1 MNSLLERIADWQG
14 SASLDEVFDFCDRLC
29 RTYLEANAELRS
41 ELRKAVA
48 AQPKVR
54 NSLLHNSLDQVGP
67 GGYLVQAA
75 KRAEITIERT
85 LLELAKIGYADIRK
99 AVRWG
104 EGIAIKDAEGNEAI
118 SNGVAMLDSAEI
130 DDDTAAA
137 IAEVAQTRDGIKI
150 KFHDKLG
157 ALEKIGK
164 HLGMFPT
171 KVEMSGKDGGPIE
184 TVELSPLEAA
194 RRLAF
199 AWEKGLQAL
208 KEKAE

>member
-1 MNSLLERIADWQG
+1 MPVLENPRHEIFAREIAKGASQREAYANAGYEGDERSMDANAARLIAD
-14 SASLDEVFDFCDRLC
+14 DR
-29 RTYLEANAELRS
+29 
-41 ELRKAVA
+41 VA
-48 AQPKVR
+48 IR
-54 NSLLHNSLDQVGP
+54 
-67 GGYLVQAA
+67 VQEIQAAAA
-75 KRAEITIERT
+75 KRAEVTIERT
-85 LLELAKIGYADIRK
+85 LLELAKIGYSDIRK

-104 EGIAIKDAEGNEAI
+104 EGIVIKDVDGNEAI

-164 HLGMFPT
+164 HLGMF
-171 KVEMSGKDGGPIE
+171 VDRHEHSGKDGGPIE
-184 TVELSPLEAA
+184 TRELSPLEAA

-199 AWEKGLQAL
+199 AWEKGLRAL
-208 KEKAE
+208 EEKSE

>member
-1 MNSLLERIADWQG
+1 MPVLENPRHEIFAREIAKGASQREAYRAAGYEGDERSMDANAARLIAD
-14 SASLDEVFDFCDRLC
+14 DR
-29 RTYLEANAELRS
+29 
-41 ELRKAVA
+41 VA
-48 AQPKVR
+48 IR
-54 NSLLHNSLDQVGP
+54 
-67 GGYLVQAA
+67 VQEIQATAA

-85 LLELAKIGYADIRK
+85 LLELAKIGYSDIRK

-150 KFHDKLG
+150 KLHDKLG

-164 HLGMFPT
+164 HLGMFVDRHEHT
-171 KVEMSGKDGGPIE
+171 GKEGGPIE
-184 TVELSPLEAA
+184 TRELSPLEAA

-199 AWEKGLQAL
+199 AWEKGLRAL
-208 KEKAE
+208 EGK

>member
-1 MNSLLERIADWQG
+1 MTWALDLGTTNSAVARWDDSRARPALVELPAVCRRPDRDDPLEAPRLVPSSVHLLERSG
-14 SASLDEVFDFCDRLC
+14 LLDR
-29 RTYLEANAELRS
+29 
-41 ELRKAVA
+41 
-48 AQPKVR
+48 
-54 NSLLHNSLDQVGP
+54 VGAW
-67 GGYLVQAA
+67 V
-75 KRAEITIERT
+75 
-85 LLELAKIGYADIRK
+85 LELAKVGYSDIRK

-104 EGIAIKDAEGNEAI
+104 EEIAIKDAEGNEAI

-164 HLGMFPT
+164 HLGMF
-171 KVEMSGKDGGPIE
+171 VDRHEHSGKDGGPIE

-199 AWEKGLQAL
+199 AWQKGIRAMEEKS
-208 KEKAE
+208 E

>member
-1 MNSLLERIADWQG
+1 MPVLENPRHEIFAREIAKGASQREAYANAGYEGDEGSMDANAARLIAD
-14 SASLDEVFDFCDRLC
+14 DR
-29 RTYLEANAELRS
+29 
-41 ELRKAVA
+41 VA
-48 AQPKVR
+48 IRVEEIQAA
-54 NSLLHNSLDQVGP
+54 
-67 GGYLVQAA
+67 AA

-85 LLELAKIGYADIRK
+85 LLELAKIGFADIRK

-118 SNGVAMLDSAEI
+118 SNGFAMLDSAEI

-164 HLGMFPT
+164 HLGMFVDRHEHT
-171 KVEMSGKDGGPIE
+171 GKDGGPIE

-194 RRLAF
+194 RRIIF
-199 AWEKGLQAL
+199 ALEKGLREQQG
-208 KEKAE
+208 K

>member
-1 MNSLLERIADWQG
+1 MPVLENPRHEIFAREIAKGASQREAYANAGYEGDERSMDANAARLIAD
-14 SASLDEVFDFCDRLC
+14 DR
-29 RTYLEANAELRS
+29 
-41 ELRKAVA
+41 VA
-48 AQPKVR
+48 IR
-54 NSLLHNSLDQVGP
+54 
-67 GGYLVQAA
+67 VQEIQAAAA

-118 SNGVAMLDSAEI
+118 GNGVAMLDSAEI
-130 DDDTAAA
+130 DNDTAAA

-164 HLGMFPT
+164 HLGMF
-171 KVEMSGKDGGPIE
+171 VDRHEHSGKDGGPIE
-184 TVELSPLEAA
+184 TVDLSPLEAA
-194 RRLAF
+194 RRIAF
-199 AWEKGLQAL
+199 AWAKGERELDG
-208 KEKAE
+208 K

>member
-1 MNSLLERIADWQG
+1 MPVLENPRHEIFAREIAKGASQREAYANAGYEGDERSMDANAARLIAD
-14 SASLDEVFDFCDRLC
+14 DR
-29 RTYLEANAELRS
+29 
-41 ELRKAVA
+41 VA
-48 AQPKVR
+48 TRVEEIQAA
-54 NSLLHNSLDQVGP
+54 
-67 GGYLVQAA
+67 AA

-85 LLELAKIGYADIRK
+85 LLELAKIGYSDIRK

-104 EGIAIKDAEGNEAI
+104 EGIAIKDADGNEAI

-164 HLGMFPT
+164 HLGMFVDRHEHT
-171 KVEMSGKDGGPIE
+171 GKDGGPIE

-194 RRLAF
+194 RRIIFTL
-199 AWEKGLQAL
+199 EKGLREQQG
-208 KEKAE
+208 K

>member
-1 MNSLLERIADWQG
+1 MPVLENPRHEIFAREIAKGASQREAYRSAGYQGDERSMDANAARLIADDRV
-14 SASLDEVFDFCDRLC
+14 SLRIQEIQ
-29 RTYLEANAELRS
+29 
-41 ELRKAVA
+41 A
-48 AQPKVR
+48 A
-54 NSLLHNSLDQVGP
+54 
-67 GGYLVQAA
+67 AA

-104 EGIAIKDAEGNEAI
+104 EGIAIKDVDGNEAI

-164 HLGMFPT
+164 HLGMF
-171 KVEMSGKDGGPIE
+171 VDRHEHSGKDGGPIE
-184 TVELSPLEAA
+184 TVELTPLEYA

-199 AWEKGLQAL
+199 ALEKGRRVL
-208 KEKAE
+208 EGETTG

>member
-1 MNSLLERIADWQG
+1 MAVLENPRHEIFAREIAKGASQREAYRAAGYEGERRRSMDANASRLIADDKV
-14 SASLDEVFDFCDRLC
+14 A
-29 RTYLEANAELRS
+29 LRVQ
-41 ELRKAVA
+41 EIQA
-48 AQPKVR
+48 A
-54 NSLLHNSLDQVGP
+54 
-67 GGYLVQAA
+67 AA

-104 EGIAIKDAEGNEAI
+104 EGIAIKDADGNEAI

-164 HLGMFPT
+164 HLGMF
-171 KVEMSGKDGGPIE
+171 VDRHEHSGKDGGPIE

-199 AWEKGLQAL
+199 AWQKGLREL
-208 KEKAE
+208 EEKSE